1 MESMRN
7 DIVADLAKRIK
18 GAGVSYSRV
27 AKGTHL
33 SYKTVSRAARGQ
45 AVRSDAMIRIDFY
58 LRELKRDTLTQQAN
72 NNNNTQHYGD

>member
-1 MESMRN
+1 MREISN
-7 DIVADLAKRIK
+7 REFAGIERAALRDLARRIK

-58 LRELKRDTLTQQAN
+58 LRELKRDTLTNGAIL
-72 NNNNTQHYGD
+72 